1 MIKFNEYKDEKT
13 EDNCKSASIEINKN
27 EFTENKYHYDYK
39 LGISK
44 INKFDYL
51 ILIKKISFLG
61 IKYFVFGNTIHIYQ
75 CNCLKKSQYKLSEV
89 PTPFLTLGPECKLE
103 I

>member
-1 MIKFNEYKDEKT
+1 MINEYKDEKT

-51 ILIKKISFLG
+51 ILIKKFLFLELNISFLETL
-61 IKYFVFGNTIHIYQ
+61 FIYI
-75 CNCLKKSQYKLSEV
+75 NATV
-89 PTPFLTLGPECKLE
+89 
-103 I
+103 

>member
-1 MIKFNEYKDEKT
+1 MINEYKDEKT
-13 EDNCKSASIEINKN
+13 DDNCKSVSIEINKN
-27 EFTENKYHYDYK
+27 EFTENKYHYDNK

-51 ILIKKISFLG
+51 IKKISFLG
-61 IKYFVFGNTIHIYQ
+61 IKYFIFGNTIHIYQ
-75 CNCLKKSQYKLSEV
+75 CNCLKKSQYKLSEI